1 MAPTNDPHTP
11 DAPEPL
17 WREITG
23 RVLRRHRHER
33 GERLIETAQ
42 RAGVSSQYLSE
53 IERGRKDAS
62 SELLAAVAGAVD
74 LSLLDLTREVADE
87 LARLE
92 SVGVRRG
99 SAVSGPVAL
108 HSLSPGVQPIRP
120 RAAFRAGLRGPV
132 ALAA

>member
-33 GERLIETAQ
+33 GERLIETAR

-87 LARLE
+87 LVRLE
-92 SVGVRRG
+92 SVGVRRR
-99 SAVSGPVAL
+99 SAASGPVAL
-108 HSLSPGVQPIRP
+108 HSLSPVVQPIRP
-120 RAAFRAGLRGPV
+120 RAVYRGGMRGPF